1 MNKPSVSGARTGTG
15 GVAGIVSGSMS
26 ECRVTG
32 GTVAGTGFLGGVVG
46 EVHGGMNNCSAVG
59 TTVHIMGDNSP
70 AGGVAGNILDAD
82 ASNLYFSGL
91 ITYANL
97 QNDNGQIIGGV
108 VGTLQNVALRNS
120 FSSGVVR
127 GYRLT
132 VASRRSCRHSVK
144 RSCRELLLLRSGSLL
159 HKDGRRYNR
168 SDTGSDR
175 QK

>member
-120 FSSGVVR
+120 FSSALCAVTAHSR
-127 GYRLT
+127 KSAELSAFCQAELSRT
-132 VASRRSCRHSVK
+132 ATPPEWFTASQGWEEV
-144 RSCRELLLLRSGSLL
+144 
-159 HKDGRRYNR
+159 
-168 SDTGSDR
+168 
-175 QK
+175 

>member
-1 MNKPSVSGARTGTG
+1 
-15 GVAGIVSGSMS
+15 
-26 ECRVTG
+26 
-32 GTVAGTGFLGGVVG
+32 
-46 EVHGGMNNCSAVG
+46 MNNCSAVG
-59 TTVHIMGDNSP
+59 TTVHITGDNSP

-127 GYRLT
+127 GYSSQSQVGGVVGILSSGVVENCYSSGVVHCFTRMGGGIIGQIQLGSSKIT
-132 VASRRSCRHSVK
+132 PKVINLLYVGFRRGGDIPV
-144 RSCRELLLLRSGSLL
+144 
-159 HKDGRRYNR
+159 
-168 SDTGSDR
+168 
-175 QK
+175 